1 MLKKICVLAVAAA
14 LFLPVLGTAQ
24 EKKGKT
30 PEERFEALDKNKDK
44 KVSKEECLAQYTD
57 ADKKS
62 KAETRFAEADKDKDG
77 NLTLD
82 EFKTIAMGKKKA

>member
-1 MLKKICVLAVAAA
+1 MLKKICVLAVVAGM
-14 LFLPVLGTAQ
+14 FLPVLGTAQ

-30 PEERFEALDKNKDK
+30 PEERFAALDKNSDK
-44 KVSKEECLAQYTD
+44 KVSKEEYLAQYTD
-57 ADKKS
+57 AEKKT
-62 KAETRFAEADKDKDG
+62 KAETRFATADKDKDG